1 MIHKSDVEENQE
13 IKDVDREDTCKEC
26 TKKMTVGGHTAQLC
40 TFTRLKPNSNFA

>member
-26 TKKMTVGGHTAQLC
+26 TKKMTFGGHTAQL
-40 TFTRLKPNSNFA
+40 LSPD